1 MNSYSVPLT
10 QVVEDFRLQIWHA
23 STDYEGVDIVVEEVT
38 RPGIQFAG
46 FFEHFE
52 RLRLQVV
59 GNVEF
64 AYLSTLSHERSLEI
78 FDQLFSRK
86 IPAMIFARN
95 LEPTPEC
102 LEMAKKHDITILR
115 CLESTS
121 YLVSGITAYLKN
133 ALAPRISRH
142 GVLVEVYGEGILILG
157 ESGVGKELFAQSI
170 HNYSERRNKPFVAI
184 NCASISPELIDSE
197 LFGYE
202 SGAFTG
208 ASKNGHVGKFE
219 LANGGTLFLDEVA
232 ELPAHAQTKLLRAL
246 ETKTITRVGGTKN
259 IAVDVRVVAATN
271 RSLEKMIEDGLVEEA
286 KKLMSLGIEK
296 NPSAAMAIGYRE
308 TIEAIRQN
316 DFSNL
321 AEKIFLSTKK
331 LIKKQ
336 RKFLKTQIR
345 F

>member
-10 QVVEDFRLQIWHA
+10 QVVEDFHLNICHA
-23 STDYEGVDIVVEEVT
+23 SKDYEEVDIVVEEVT

-95 LEPTPEC
+95 IEPTPEC
-102 LEMAKKHDITILR
+102 LEMAQKHDITILR

-142 GVLVEVYGEGILILG
+142 GVLVEVYGEGMLLMG
-157 ESGVGKELFAQSI
+157 ESGIGKSEAAAELLKRGHRLIADDAVDIRKIADNTLLGTSPALI
-170 HNYSERRNKPFVAI
+170 RNYIEIRGIGVINVAK
-184 NCASISPELIDSE
+184 
-197 LFGYE
+197 LFGMAAIKDE
-202 SGAFTG
+202 TAVNLVVNIVPWSGDHIYDRLGLEEQYMDILGVKVPAITIPVKPG
-208 ASKNGHVGKFE
+208 RN
-219 LANGGTLFLDEVA
+219 LAII
-232 ELPAHAQTKLLRAL
+232 L
-246 ETKTITRVGGTKN
+246 EI
-259 IAVDVRVVAATN
+259 
-271 RSLEKMIEDGLVEEA
+271 
-286 KKLMSLGIEK
+286 
-296 NPSAAMAIGYRE
+296 AAMNNRQKKMGYNAAVEFTEQINRHFE
-308 TIEAIRQN
+308 SQN
-316 DFSNL
+316 
-321 AEKIFLSTKK
+321 TKK
-331 LIKKQ
+331 
-336 RKFLKTQIR
+336 R
-345 F
+345 